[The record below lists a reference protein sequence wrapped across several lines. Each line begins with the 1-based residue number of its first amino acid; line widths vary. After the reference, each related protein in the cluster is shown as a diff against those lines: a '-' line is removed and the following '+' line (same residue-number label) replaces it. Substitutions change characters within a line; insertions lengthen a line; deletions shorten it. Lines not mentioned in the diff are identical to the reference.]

1 MTEIMIGNVEEDKKE
16 IGKGRGTGRGNFHN
30 RFHVQCNLCSWYM
43 YDSLDLRCSSQAE
56 NNITLPR
63 A

>member
-1 MTEIMIGNVEEDKKE
+1 MTEIMKGNVEEDKKE
-16 IGKGRGTGRGNFHN
+16 IGKGIGIGRGNFLN
-30 RFHVQCNLCSWYM
+30 RLHVQCNLCSWFM
-43 YDSLDLRCSSQAE
+43 YDSLKLRCSSRAE

>member
-16 IGKGRGTGRGNFHN
+16 IGKGRENFQN
-30 RFHVQCNLCSWYM
+30 RLHVQCNLCSWYM
-43 YDSLDLRCSSQAE
+43 YDSLKLRCSSRAE